1 MQRLVDA
8 RPALLWPAAAAA
20 VFTAAQLVLIPG
32 TGLGWD
38 EIVYVTQVEGGDT
51 PAAFFSAPRARG
63 VSWLS
68 APVAAFTDSAASP
81 AALRVYLALLAGL
94 GLLLALRVW
103 RTLLPPAV
111 LGVAGLFFAGLWVT
125 LFYGPRAMPNLWCAL
140 GALAATGWF
149 LRAVRRGPGVPED
162 RRAPWLAAAAVG
174 LVAVMRPAD
183 GLWLALPLV
192 AAALLVPAWRRHR
205 ALPLVLVAGLALGA
219 LPWVVEAYQ
228 SYGGLFARLR
238 RAGEIQGGMGLHFA
252 VDDQIR
258 SLVGRTLCR
267 PCVGPWNHRWTA
279 LWWFALPLVT
289 AAGIVLAR
297 RAGRGAASVL
307 AAVVA
312 GSLAV
317 TYLFTIDYAAPR
329 FLLPAYA
336 LLAVPVAEAL
346 VAAVRAVGRTRG
358 RTRVL
363 LGGGLALAL
372 LGHVA
377 AQLAVAATVT
387 ERSRAQHRELTA
399 VAAELH
405 RLGVRPPCVVSGDQ
419 FVPVAYYAGCS
430 SRQPVGGHD
439 GSITVAGLLRLQ
451 RSSPLAVITV
461 DGRRPP
467 GYADGWRPVELAGG
481 HVAWLPPKGPD
492 GRDRGQAAPGGR
504 TVGP

>member
-1 MQRLVDA
+1 MPHVVDA

-20 VFTAAQLVLIPG
+20 VFTAAQLVLVPG

-38 EIVYVTQVEGGDT
+38 EIVYVTQVEGRDA

-63 VSWLS
+63 ISWLS

-103 RTLLPPAV
+103 RALLPPEV
-111 LGVAGLFFAGLWVT
+111 LGVAGLFFAGLWIT

-149 LRAVRRGPGVPED
+149 LRAVRRDPGGSED
-162 RRAPWLAAAAVG
+162 RRAPWCAAAAVAF
-174 LVAVMRPAD
+174 VALMRPAD

-192 AAALLVPAWRRHR
+192 AAALLVPAWRHR
-205 ALPLVLVAGLALGA
+205 RTVPVLLAGGLLLGA
-219 LPWVVEAYQ
+219 LPWVVEAYA
-228 SYGGLFARLR
+228 SYGGLPARLS
-238 RAGEIQGGMGLHFA
+238 RAGEIQGGMGLRFA
-252 VDDQIR
+252 VDDQLR

-267 PCVGPWNHRWTA
+267 PCVGPWNHPWTGF
-279 LWWFALPLVT
+279 WWFLLPPVA
-289 AAGIVLAR
+289 AAGALAAR
-297 RAGRGAASVL
+297 RAGRGAACVL
-307 AAVVA
+307 AVVVA
-312 GSLAV
+312 ACLAV

-358 RTRVL
+358 RRRAA
-363 LGGGLALAL
+363 LGGGLALLL
-372 LGHVA
+372 LGHLAV
-377 AQLAVAATVT
+377 QLAVAAEVT
-387 ERSRAQHRELTA
+387 ERSRAQHRELAA
-399 VAAELH
+399 VAAQLR
-405 RLGVRPPCVVSGDQ
+405 RLGVRPPCVIAGDQ

-439 GSITVAGLLRLQ
+439 GSVTVAGLLRLGHT
-451 RSSPLAVITV
+451 RPIAVITV

-467 GYADGWRPVELAGG
+467 GYAGGWRPAELAGG
-481 HVAWLPPKGPD
+481 HVAWLPPGGPA
-492 GRDRGQAAPGGR
+492 GPERGQGAEDGR
-504 TVGP
+504 TVEP

>member
-1 MQRLVDA
+1 MPHLVDA

-20 VFTAAQLVLIPG
+20 VFTAAQLVLVPG

-38 EIVYVTQVEGGDT
+38 EIVYVTQVEGDT

-68 APVAAFTDSAASP
+68 APVAALTDSAASP

-103 RTLLPPAV
+103 RTLLPPPV
-111 LGVAGLFFAGLWVT
+111 LGVAGLFFAGLWIS

-149 LRAVRRGPGVPED
+149 LRAVRRRPGRAAD
-162 RRAPWLAAAAVG
+162 RRAPWCAAAAVAF
-174 LVAVMRPAD
+174 VALMRPAD
-183 GLWLALPLV
+183 GLWLALPLC
-192 AAALLVPAWRRHR
+192 AAAFAVPAWRHR
-205 ALPLVLVAGLALGA
+205 RTLPLLLAGGLALGA
-219 LPWVVEAYQ
+219 LPWVVEAYA
-228 SYGGLFARLR
+228 SYGGLLARLA
-238 RAGEIQGGMGLHFA
+238 RAGEIQGGMGLRFA
-252 VDDQIR
+252 VDDQVR

-279 LWWFALPLVT
+279 AWWFLLPPVTVAGVLV
-289 AAGIVLAR
+289 AR
-297 RAGRGAASVL
+297 RAGRQAASLL

-312 GSLAV
+312 SSLAV

-358 RTRVL
+358 RRRVA
-363 LGGGLALAL
+363 LGGGLAVVLA
-372 LGHVA
+372 GHLAV
-377 AQLAVAATVT
+377 QLAVAAEVT

-399 VAAELH
+399 VAAQLR
-405 RLGVRPPCVVSGDQ
+405 RLGVRPPCVVAGDQ
-419 FVPVAYYAGCS
+419 FVPVAYYTGCS

-439 GSITVAGLLRLQ
+439 GSITVAGLLRLGHT
-451 RSSPLAVITV
+451 RPLAVITV

-467 GYADGWRPVELAGG
+467 GFAGGWRPAELGGG
-481 HVAWLPPKGPD
+481 HVAWLPPGGPA
-492 GRDRGQAAPGGR
+492 GPNAGQGPLAGR